1 MQAQNIAAFLGLL
14 CVGEGLAPPAA
25 PLALPWVFGPG
36 KPGPYGGLPGTVFP
50 YKIRA
55 AGTPYFFTIHSS
67 LFIAPS
73 PLAIFPLHSMKNE
86 ECRPKTLPHFL
97 VCYA

>member
-55 AGTPYFFTIHSS
+55 AGTPYLFTIHCPFPPRHFS
-67 LFIAPS
+67 LA
-73 PLAIFPLHSMKNE
+73 LNE
-86 ECRPKTLPHFL
+86 E
-97 VCYA
+97 

>member
-14 CVGEGLAPPAA
+14 CVGEGLAPPES
-25 PLALPWVFGPG
+25 PLVSSRLFGPG

-55 AGTPYFFTIHSS
+55 ACGTPYFFTIHYS
-67 LFIAPS
+67 LFIIHYSFVPFPPRHFS
-73 PLAIFPLHSMKNE
+73 LAL
-86 ECRPKTLPHFL
+86 T
-97 VCYA
+97 VCP